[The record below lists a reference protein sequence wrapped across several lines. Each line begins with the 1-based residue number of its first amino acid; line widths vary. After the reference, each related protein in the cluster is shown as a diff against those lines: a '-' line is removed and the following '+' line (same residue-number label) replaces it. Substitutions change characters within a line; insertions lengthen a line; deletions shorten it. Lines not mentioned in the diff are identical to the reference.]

1 MTPYLFDDVSINATE
16 QDKAVVRS
24 ARRLLLEVLKIPAAP
39 LEHAV
44 QIAHEGDWQLQGD
57 PPEVFAALG
66 VTRQALRM
74 LWHLR
79 CNLDAAMLP
88 EARL

>member
-1 MTPYLFDDVSINATE
+1 MIPSYPDEITVNATE
-16 QDKAVVRS
+16 QDKAMVREV
-24 ARRLLLEVLKIPAAP
+24 RQLLLAVLKIPAAP
-39 LEHAV
+39 LEHVV
-44 QIAHEGDWQLQGD
+44 QVAHESKWWQMEN

-88 EARL
+88 EIRQ